1 MLSNNLSIIGL
12 IGLLLLSCTGGEK
25 EIKLRNLK
33 IDGEL
38 TGQTFSITDKVLMP
52 LKIFASED
60 KILILDYTRKDVFK
74 VMRLPGYDYLYSSGN
89 LGEGPEDFI
98 SVNPESTCLKD
109 GIFEFLDMGKVR
121 RFTLSNVGLSEIESV
136 SLPILSSPLNNLE
149 KISDSVYIA
158 NTPVYAEDDF
168 EHMIIN
174 INSSGV
180 SKYFGHF
187 PKGNFELNSQQERHI
202 AFHCSS
208 TANPSLGR
216 YATFYTYFKRFKI
229 YDDSGDLIKE
239 VVIQPNGE
247 KPYLLKDNKQ
257 NIIHFA
263 EPFSSSNYIYVLYI
277 GQSVR
282 DLENY
287 EEEYFPR
294 LTIWDWDGNPIA
306 QYKLNLPITSFAIS
320 EDKHQL
326 YGISYLSMGK
336 IFQFELPD
344 SLFAGGSNSKLSEIT
359 FGNYKSLMF
368 SDWVRTFQT
377 PKSGVL
383 SKDDNLVYNTDIF
396 ADTSTSDNSSVWL
409 SVICNQNDSSITVGD
424 FLQTKKHHNL
434 YSSCNKLT
442 LNDIARAGVV
452 SAFSDSI
459 TIVDPKGIKYAL
471 ELTEW
476 IWSYRN
482 KLYQIRLFTN
492 NQRLTSSDEMGLIIS
507 SFRPLPSEQ

>member
-1 MLSNNLSIIGL
+1 M
-12 IGLLLLSCTGGEK
+12 
-25 EIKLRNLK
+25 
-33 IDGEL
+33 
-38 TGQTFSITDKVLMP
+38 
-52 LKIFASED
+52 
-60 KILILDYTRKDVFK
+60 
-74 VMRLPGYDYLYSSGN
+74 
-89 LGEGPEDFI
+89 
-98 SVNPESTCLKD
+98 
-109 GIFEFLDMGKVR
+109 
-121 RFTLSNVGLSEIESV
+121 
-136 SLPILSSPLNNLE
+136 
-149 KISDSVYIA
+149 
-158 NTPVYAEDDF
+158 
-168 EHMIIN
+168 
-174 INSSGV
+174 
-180 SKYFGHF
+180 
-187 PKGNFELNSQQERHI
+187 
-202 AFHCSS
+202 
-208 TANPSLGR
+208 GR